1 MEDSMSNRRRWIES
15 VSTLALGLG
24 VGAALGLLFAPR
36 SGRDTRDSVIES
48 AKQTLDGAITAGTA
62 LSQHAQNSVAQAK
75 GQVKKAIEVG
85 DRAYREAK
93 SSSS

>member
-1 MEDSMSNRRRWIES
+1 MSNRMRWTES
-15 VSTLALGLG
+15 VSALALGLG

-36 SGRDTRDSVIES
+36 SGRDTRDSVIDS
-48 AKQTLDGAITAGTA
+48 ARETLDGATAAGAA
-62 LSQHAQNSVAQAK
+62 LGQHAKDSIDQVK

>member
-1 MEDSMSNRRRWIES
+1 MRWTES
-15 VSTLALGLG
+15 VSALALGLG

-36 SGRDTRDSVIES
+36 SGRDTRDSVIDS
-48 AKQTLDGAITAGTA
+48 ARETLDGATAAGAA
-62 LSQHAQNSVAQAK
+62 LGQHAKDSIDQVK

>member
-1 MEDSMSNRRRWIES
+1 MSNRMRWTES
-15 VSTLALGLG
+15 VSSLALGLG

-36 SGRDTRDSVIES
+36 SGRDTRDSVIDS
-48 AKQTLDGAITAGTA
+48 ARETLDGATAAGAA
-62 LSQHAQNSVAQAK
+62 LGQHAKDSIDQVK